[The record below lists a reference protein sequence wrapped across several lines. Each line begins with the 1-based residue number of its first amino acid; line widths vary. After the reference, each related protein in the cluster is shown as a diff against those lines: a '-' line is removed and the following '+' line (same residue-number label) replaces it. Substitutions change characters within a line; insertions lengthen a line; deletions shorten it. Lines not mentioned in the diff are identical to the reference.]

1 MAVTYDANYA
11 DFNVAYLANRIVAT
25 YATDPLLFG
34 LLTNASQFADLNGS
48 YRPNA
53 SILIN
58 SVDTGSTS
66 FVTSVATNSALSS
79 SKPSTTQYTLDLDKV
94 AITQIDYDAIEKT
107 FSNAWQPA
115 IDAIVRKYAA
125 DHMDSIE
132 AQLYVD
138 TFNDS
143 GITALGDTT
152 TTSTA
157 LDFDDLAVV
166 DQKFTEAKVPASS
179 RRYLVLPPK
188 MYRELL
194 QSASA
199 EFDLSAEENMVR
211 TSAISTKYN
220 LTVFRSSNMPAL
232 SAMTNYTAGSITT
245 SNKVGVAFTDDSVAL
260 FNPDMTIGSTAGI
273 EEQLIRENGF
283 STTLTRSVN
292 NDLSVPEARSVMRSL
307 FGTVIY
313 RPTAVFAIKNGNIS

>member
-11 DFNVAYLANRIVAT
+11 DYNVAYLANRIVAT

-34 LLTNASQFADLNGS
+34 LLTNASQFTDLNGS
-48 YRPNA
+48 YRPGA

-66 FVTSVATNSALSS
+66 FVADVTTNSALSS

-94 AITQIDYDAIEKT
+94 AVTQIDYDAIEKT

-125 DHMDSIE
+125 DHLDSIE
-132 AQLYVD
+132 AQLYID
-138 TFNDS
+138 TFNDA
-143 GITALGDTT
+143 GISELGATDAD
-152 TTSTA
+152 TA
-157 LDFDDLAVV
+157 LDFDDLAVI
-166 DQKFTEAKVPASS
+166 DQKFTEANVPASS

-194 QSASA
+194 QNASA
-199 EFDLSAEENMVR
+199 EFDLSADENMVR

-220 LTVFRSSNMPAL
+220 LTVFRSNNMPAL

-245 SNKVGVAFTDDSVAL
+245 TNKVGVAFTDDSIAM

-273 EEQLIRENGF
+273 EEQVIKENGF

-292 NDLSVPEARSVMRSL
+292 NDLNVPEARSVMRSL

-313 RPTAVFAIKNGNIS
+313 RPTAVFGIKNGNIS